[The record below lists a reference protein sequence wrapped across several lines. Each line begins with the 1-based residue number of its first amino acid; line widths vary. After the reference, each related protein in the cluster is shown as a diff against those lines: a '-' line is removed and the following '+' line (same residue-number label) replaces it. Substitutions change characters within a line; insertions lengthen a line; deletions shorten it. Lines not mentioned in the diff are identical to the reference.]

1 MCEKGVSYAAETI
14 GARAFVGLD
23 ALMDSWGA
31 DEETVRITSSGMTIL
46 VVAGVVIT
54 IVKSFLE
61 IVELGLT
68 TPRTRSG
75 PKTFA

>member
-1 MCEKGVSYAAETI
+1 MREKDVSYAAETI
-14 GARAFVGLD
+14 SARAFVGLN
-23 ALMDSWGA
+23 ALIDSWGA
-31 DEETVRITSSGMTIL
+31 DEETVGITSSGITIL